1 MDYLTINEENRLK
14 RENEM
19 LKVKKSEFEFLK
31 EQVEESKK
39 TQSRIFDIEQA
50 IDEIRRRTAIALGM
64 PKEPVDKCDLVS
76 RPGVVNLDAEIMAE
90 MNLNS
95 KKQDNNDQ

>member
-50 IDEIRRRTAIALGM
+50 IDEIRRHKAIALGM
-64 PKEPVDKCDLVS
+64 SEEQIDRTDLVFKAGQVDLC
-76 RPGVVNLDAEIMAE
+76 RDHG
-90 MNLNS
+90 
-95 KKQDNNDQ
+95 